1 MAATPITK
9 SQRYINPGVTKIVWA
24 DTVADKTAPLR
35 AEIDAGTDLTRE
47 VQAAEGWNVESE
59 NVETPDLDSEFTGK
73 IPGRTSAEDS
83 SLAFYAS
90 EDGSDVRA
98 LLQRGDPGYVMIFD
112 GGDVAGRTMRVF
124 PVRVS
129 SIGMPIDVEGGDAA
143 VVNIAFAITSVP
155 AEDVA
160 VPA

>member
-1 MAATPITK
+1 MAATPITASK
-9 SQRYINPGVTKIVWA
+9 RYINPGVTKIVWA
-24 DTVADKTAPLR
+24 DDVADKNSPTR
-35 AEIDAGTDLTRE
+35 SEINAGTDVTRE
-47 VQAAEGWNVESE
+47 VQNADGWVTESD

-90 EDGSDVRA
+90 EDGSDVRG
-98 LLQRGDPGYVMIFD
+98 LLSRGDAGYVMIFD
-112 GGDVAGRTMRVF
+112 GGDVAGRKMRVF

-129 SIGMPIDVEGGDAA
+129 SVGMPIDVEGGDAA
-143 VVNIAFAITSVP
+143 VVNVAFAITSVP
-155 AEDVA
+155 AENVA